1 MKKRKILWLAFVLAF
16 MCLFVQETTFA
27 AEPYEKIA
35 NANEWAV
42 LKKVNRERLAQGLV
56 PLGIF
61 DSLQDAAGARAE
73 EISDYF
79 SHSRPDGT
87 SCFTILDDY
96 DVEYTCA
103 GENIAAGYQSATSVM
118 SGWMNSPG
126 HKRNILG
133 SSYTHIGIGY
143 ATGGYYGKNWTQ
155 LLVGSC
161 KVKSVTVNDK
171 GTPNYAVGTS
181 IDKMNRYLIVKCDN
195 HGTSYVPITSKMCK
209 GYNANKKGYQTVTVK
224 YRGKKVKMDVTVGSS
239 SSYQKPYQV
248 KNLKVTA
255 KSDKAVRLSW
265 SKRKGSG
272 YEVWMATSKNGTYKK
287 VKALTSY
294 TTKKCRVTG
303 LESGKKYYFKVR
315 AYKKSGSKKIYGLFS
330 EAVVVKT
337 K

>member
-1 MKKRKILWLAFVLAF
+1 
-16 MCLFVQETTFA
+16 
-27 AEPYEKIA
+27 
-35 NANEWAV
+35 
-42 LKKVNRERLAQGLV
+42 
-56 PLGIF
+56 
-61 DSLQDAAGARAE
+61 
-73 EISDYF
+73 
-79 SHSRPDGT
+79 
-87 SCFTILDDY
+87 
-96 DVEYTCA
+96 
-103 GENIAAGYQSATSVM
+103 
-118 SGWMNSPG
+118 
-126 HKRNILG
+126 
-133 SSYTHIGIGY
+133 
-143 ATGGYYGKNWTQ
+143 
-155 LLVGSC
+155 
-161 KVKSVTVNDK
+161 
-171 GTPNYAVGTS
+171 
-181 IDKMNRYLIVKCDN
+181 
-195 HGTSYVPITSKMCK
+195 MCK